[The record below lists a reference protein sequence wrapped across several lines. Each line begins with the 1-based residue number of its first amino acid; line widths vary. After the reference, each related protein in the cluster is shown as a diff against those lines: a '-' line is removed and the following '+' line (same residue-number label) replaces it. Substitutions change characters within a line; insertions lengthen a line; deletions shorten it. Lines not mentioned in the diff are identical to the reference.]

1 MAISIVAPRG
11 APPRASCATPTQHH
25 CGAHNALTLA
35 LAYLNRGDLPAARRK
50 LTQALASLRCLD
62 GAQGGAA

>member
-11 APPRASCATPTQHH
+11 ASPRAPRATIVQHH
-25 CGAHNALTLA
+25 AGAHNALTLA

-50 LTQALASLRCLD
+50 AVQALASIKQLEVSH
-62 GAQGGAA
+62 G